1 MICSD
6 FLVRLNKVMKYLAI
20 IFCLIYII
28 VPLTSCS
35 QLEASELDTEIIGVQ
50 RLATNKAAFEVL
62 VKKTAMT
69 DDKTYYKIGVSV
81 GDKTYMNEGTKFMKS
96 ALDAHYGGYIVSI
109 TVQDNLMTNMFNEL
123 DKIYTEK
130 RESAQRE
137 YDKFIYEHS
146 SELFAGAVGLGPQAG
161 VSYEKYQKLME
172 EEKRLKAA
180 IDDPPDINYDSFC
193 RNFVQVVTVK
203 EPISSP

>member
-1 MICSD
+1 MG
-6 FLVRLNKVMKYLAI
+6 RLNKIMKYLAT

-28 VPLTSCS
+28 VSLTSCS

-50 RLATNKAAFEVL
+50 RQAANKAVFEVQ

-69 DDKTYYKIGVSV
+69 DDNTYYKIGISV
-81 GDKTYMNEGTKFMKS
+81 GDKTYMNEGTKFMKR
-96 ALDAHYGGYIVSI
+96 ALDAYYGGYTVSV
-109 TVQDNLMTNMFNEL
+109 TVQDNLITNMLNEL

-146 SELFAGAVGLGPQAG
+146 PELLAGAVGLGPQAG
-161 VSYEKYQKLME
+161 VSYEKYQKLVE
-172 EEKRLKAA
+172 EEERLKAA
-180 IDDPPDINYDSFC
+180 IDNPPDINYDSFC
-193 RNFVQVVTVK
+193 RNFVQVVIVK